1 VVNEYNASGEGV
13 GQKKTQ
19 KPQWLKKLEEGNEF
33 NRKQTPNYPHN
44 EVYIDKADGSGYY
57 RVDSYNPRT
66 GEIVSRKHTQLSDV
80 TEQTATNYVKE
91 VPQKYPPGAKIA
103 DVPSSGNLSGQR
115 LQGQMILE
123 VPPQKAPVPK
133 SVLDAAN
140 DAGVLIRDTSGRI
153 Y

>member
-1 VVNEYNASGEGV
+1 VPKKDLEGGAGTTARTGSGARKGGVPEVESPKIKTDETVVNEYNASGEGV

-66 GEIVSRKHTQLSDV
+66 GEIV
-80 TEQTATNYVKE
+80 
-91 VPQKYPPGAKIA
+91 
-103 DVPSSGNLSGQR
+103 
-115 LQGQMILE
+115 
-123 VPPQKAPVPK
+123 
-133 SVLDAAN
+133 
-140 DAGVLIRDTSGRI
+140 
-153 Y
+153 